1 MKYCLI
7 GEKLSHSKSKVLHE
21 KLGLSYDLVE
31 IGKDGLENFV
41 KNSDYDGFNV
51 TIPYKKAVIPYLD
64 ELDASAK
71 EIGAVNTVKRE
82 GGKLKGY
89 NTDFYGLEYML
100 KKADISLEGKS
111 VLILG
116 TGGASE
122 TARAVAK
129 LGGAKSINFVSRFG
143 DINYENCYERQETE
157 IIINATPV
165 GMYPRESEKPIDLK
179 RFKRLAGVADCIY
192 NPKETL
198 LVKEGKSLG
207 IKSVGGLYMLVVQG
221 VKAEEIWTGK
231 KFDNALIDGL
241 YDYMESKI

>member
-7 GEKLSHSKSKVLHE
+7 GEKLSHSKSKVIHE
-21 KLGLSYDLVE
+21 YLGLNYDLVE
-31 IGKDGLENFV
+31 VEKGKLGDFIENT
-41 KNSDYDGFNV
+41 DYDGFNV
-51 TIPYKKAVIPYLD
+51 TIPYKKEIIPLLD
-64 ELDASAK
+64 ELEENARA
-71 EIGAVNTVKRE
+71 IGAVNTVKRV
-82 GGKLKGY
+82 GNKLVGY
-89 NTDFYGLEYML
+89 NTDFSGLEYML
-100 KKADISLEGKS
+100 ERADIGLKNKN

-122 TARAVAK
+122 TAKAVATAAR
-129 LGGAKSINFVSRFG
+129 AKSVNRVSRTG
-143 DINYENCYERQETE
+143 EINYENCYDLKDTE

-165 GMYPRESEKPIDLK
+165 GMYPSVNEKPIELK
-179 RFKRLAGVADCIY
+179 RFKKLIGVADCIY

-231 KFDNALIDGL
+231 KCDNALIDRL
-241 YDYMESKI
+241 FKYLESKI